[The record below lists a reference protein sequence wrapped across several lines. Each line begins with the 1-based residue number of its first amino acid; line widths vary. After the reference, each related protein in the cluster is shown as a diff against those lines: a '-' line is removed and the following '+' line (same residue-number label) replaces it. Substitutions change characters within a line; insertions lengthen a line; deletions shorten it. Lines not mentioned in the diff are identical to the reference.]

1 MYQQYSSQS
10 ALALSK
16 RSILV
21 STSSS
26 KGKALAQQWM
36 FMRRKGRKLKCRG
49 HELIGQPIHA
59 ERTVRKELPTRNWH
73 DDV

>member
-1 MYQQYSSQS
+1 
-10 ALALSK
+10 
-16 RSILV
+16 
-21 STSSS
+21 
-26 KGKALAQQWM
+26 M

-59 ERTVRKELPTRNWH
+59 ERTVRKELPTKNWH